1 MSVSEPGDN
10 LVLGS
15 AVTSTLIAAGSGG
28 VTVLV
33 IWKFMPGG
41 DGVWSLAKTINGMLA
56 GTLIHDIYCVYI
68 ILSLLQH
75 IDYSLLCNYTLFLGM
90 VSVCGG
96 CDAYYPWAA
105 LFLGSIAG
113 ALHLLAS
120 IILVKMKI
128 DDPLDAAPI
137 HFVCGKVIYVTQHDC
152 ELNFLI

>member
-1 MSVSEPGDN
+1 
-10 LVLGS
+10 
-15 AVTSTLIAAGSGG
+15 
-28 VTVLV
+28 
-33 IWKFMPGG
+33 
-41 DGVWSLAKTINGMLA
+41 
-56 GTLIHDIYCVYI
+56 
-68 ILSLLQH
+68 
-75 IDYSLLCNYTLFLGM
+75 M

-137 HFVCGKVIYVTQHDC
+137 HFVCGKMICVPPTDC
-152 ELNFLI
+152 DCNFMRPIFRLKKSFSFEFLI

>member
-1 MSVSEPGDN
+1 
-10 LVLGS
+10 
-15 AVTSTLIAAGSGG
+15 
-28 VTVLV
+28 
-33 IWKFMPGG
+33 
-41 DGVWSLAKTINGMLA
+41 
-56 GTLIHDIYCVYI
+56 
-68 ILSLLQH
+68 
-75 IDYSLLCNYTLFLGM
+75 M

-137 HFVCGKVIYVTQHDC
+137 HFVCG
-152 ELNFLI
+152 